1 MKILNWH
8 RFVFRMLKRILKPY
22 LVKKLNYSFE
32 EVKPKH
38 KPYIILANH
47 NTDYDPFLV
56 GLAFPDQ
63 MYYVASEHIFRWG
76 FISKLINFLVAPIP
90 RVKAITE
97 IQTAINILKRLR
109 AGANVCMFAEGNRS
123 FSGET
128 GEVHPATGKLIKK
141 SGVSLITFRLDGGYF
156 TSPRW
161 SKTLRKGKMK
171 GRMIKEYSP
180 EEIKSMTVDEVFSAI
195 KKDLYVD
202 AYEEQEKNPVEYKG
216 YKLAENLE
224 TALYLCPKC
233 DNTATLKS
241 EGDRLFC
248 ACGLDLKYDT
258 YGYLSSNDDEEPP
271 FKTVLE
277 WCRFQDTWLKQE
289 IEKIKSLPPDE
300 LIYSDEGQTLWEANR
315 GKNKLIAKG
324 ILLCYNNRIVFVSED
339 NHKYIYKFNDLSD
352 LNIIGQMDI
361 AFATNDRQAY
371 EIKSSYPRS
380 ALKYR
385 ELFKY
390 LKTHNS

>member
-1 MKILNWH
+1 MKILYWH
-8 RFVFRMLKRILKPY
+8 RFVYRILHIFLKPY
-22 LVKKLNYSFE
+22 LVKKLNYSYE
-32 EVKPKH
+32 KAKPKNT
-38 KPYIILANH
+38 PYIVLANH

-76 FISKLINFLVAPIP
+76 LISKIINFLVAPIP

-97 IQTAINILKRLR
+97 IQTVINILKRLK

-128 GEVHPATGKLIKK
+128 GEIHPATGKLIKK

-161 SKTLRKGKMK
+161 SKTIRRGEMR
-171 GRMIKEYSP
+171 GRVIKEYTP
-180 EEIKSMTVDEVFSAI
+180 EELKSMTADEIYLAI
-195 KKDLYVD
+195 KKDLYVN
-202 AYEEQEKNPVEYKG
+202 AYEEQEKNPVAYVG
-216 YKLAENLE
+216 DRLAENIE

-233 DNTATLKS
+233 NRSSTLKS
-241 EGDRLFC
+241 QGDRFFC
-248 ACGLDLKYDT
+248 SCGLDLRYDA
-258 YGYLSSNDDEEPP
+258 YGYISSNNDYVPP
-271 FKTVLE
+271 FKTVLD
-277 WCRFQDTWLKQE
+277 WCRFQDARLEQD

-300 LIYSDEGQTLWEANR
+300 LIYSDEGQTLWKADRGRNR
-315 GKNKLIAKG
+315 LIAKG
-324 ILLCYNNRIVFVSED
+324 NLLCYNNRIVFEGED
-339 NHKYIYKFNDLSD
+339 NHKYTYRFDDMSD

-371 EIKSSYPRS
+371 EIKSNHPRS

-385 ELFKY
+385 ELFKH
-390 LKTHNS
+390 LKVRKH